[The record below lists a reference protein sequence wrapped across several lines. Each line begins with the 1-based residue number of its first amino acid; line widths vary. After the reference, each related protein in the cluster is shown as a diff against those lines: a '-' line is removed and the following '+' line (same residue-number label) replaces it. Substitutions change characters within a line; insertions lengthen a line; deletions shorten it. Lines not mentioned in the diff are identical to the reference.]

1 MELDAFEQRCATIAS
16 DMLESGTN
24 FAMSGPNSSCDS
36 SDSATSQ
43 SQSQSLMVEDH
54 KRAKSLTSLDGTA
67 RPLRSRSS
75 MTMTLDSMGFP
86 SEPRRDKGV
95 RRIAFADYLIKPIQ
109 RICKYP
115 LLLDQ
120 LLSSK
125 VLRLQTSPEGRS
137 DVHVVVQSAAQ
148 AMRHVATSVDEARH
162 RQDIATQ
169 SSLILS
175 RISLGLASTS
185 AIPSPLVQV
194 LTQDF
199 LLSLGTCVLSGSL
212 DVMHY
217 HPTRPLGQTSNIK
230 AKYLGAFLYSGGYL
244 ILVKVCKGRKYVP
257 RHWFSLI
264 DFEVS
269 DVEDD
274 GGKFQVYVYKV
285 MSMTNTFLAMLPCS
299 IRLSSGEQHFELA
312 AACKREKDSWLCSIN
327 ESLTHAPTW
336 AQEPT
341 PSFKFD
347 GKGELLPGSDGGRSE
362 SPSGLPTIRSIPELG
377 NTSETEFSEP
387 FFASLRGHVR
397 SKRKRRTYE
406 VPHPPSRRSSS
417 TSVKAI
423 FSPITSDIETVVIRR
438 SSPTARLQIDQEL
451 QDVISQA
458 CLTARSYAFTH
469 EQELFQA
476 PKANKSG
483 FSRSNS
489 GMSMAGMG
497 RLSKHESVRVPR
509 RKTTESFDS
518 LISKGSSPLRLSNT
532 TTSNKR
538 TDKKFSVTSASLNG
552 YDSNTS
558 QNIALASSPCPS
570 PPPSRAEA
578 CHSPEDTAIS
588 FLAAPLNNKER
599 SPLKSRSFVRNVKD
613 LFHFRPTSPVS
624 SPVSVIVSHPSQNF
638 VQSQSPLADQSSLA
652 PNPVSLRWK
661 VGSLRRR
668 ARSEPDNNSVAIPDE
683 PGKSYSIQFAKAVT
697 SLST

>member
-1 MELDAFEQRCATIAS
+1 
-16 DMLESGTN
+16 
-24 FAMSGPNSSCDS
+24 
-36 SDSATSQ
+36 
-43 SQSQSLMVEDH
+43 
-54 KRAKSLTSLDGTA
+54 
-67 RPLRSRSS
+67 
-75 MTMTLDSMGFP
+75 
-86 SEPRRDKGV
+86 
-95 RRIAFADYLIKPIQ
+95 
-109 RICKYP
+109 
-115 LLLDQ
+115 
-120 LLSSK
+120 
-125 VLRLQTSPEGRS
+125 
-137 DVHVVVQSAAQ
+137 
-148 AMRHVATSVDEARH
+148 
-162 RQDIATQ
+162 
-169 SSLILS
+169 
-175 RISLGLASTS
+175 
-185 AIPSPLVQV
+185 
-194 LTQDF
+194 
-199 LLSLGTCVLSGSL
+199 
-212 DVMHY
+212 
-217 HPTRPLGQTSNIK
+217 
-230 AKYLGAFLYSGGYL
+230 
-244 ILVKVCKGRKYVP
+244 
-257 RHWFSLI
+257 
-264 DFEVS
+264 
-269 DVEDD
+269 
-274 GGKFQVYVYKV
+274 
-285 MSMTNTFLAMLPCS
+285 MLPCS

-336 AQEPT
+336 TQEPT

-347 GKGELLPGSDGGRSE
+347 GKGELLPESDDGQSE

-397 SKRKRRTYE
+397 SKKKRRTYE

-438 SSPTARLQIDQEL
+438 SSPSARLQIDQEL

-489 GMSMAGMG
+489 SMSMAGMG

-509 RKTTESFDS
+509 RRTTESFDS
-518 LISKGSSPLRLSNT
+518 LMSKGSSPLRLSNT

-538 TDKKFSVTSASLNG
+538 TGKKFSITSASLKD
-552 YDSNTS
+552 YDNNAS
-558 QNIALASSPCPS
+558 QNITLASSPCPS

-578 CHSPEDTAIS
+578 LHSSDNAAIS
-588 FLAAPLNNKER
+588 FLATPLNKER
-599 SPLKSRSFVRNVKD
+599 SPLPVKPRSFVRNVKD

-638 VQSQSPLADQSSLA
+638 VQSQSPLSDQSSLA

-661 VGSLRRR
+661 VGSLSRR
-668 ARSEPDNNSVAIPDE
+668 ARSEPDNNSITIPDD

>member
-1 MELDAFEQRCATIAS
+1 
-16 DMLESGTN
+16 
-24 FAMSGPNSSCDS
+24 
-36 SDSATSQ
+36 
-43 SQSQSLMVEDH
+43 
-54 KRAKSLTSLDGTA
+54 
-67 RPLRSRSS
+67 
-75 MTMTLDSMGFP
+75 
-86 SEPRRDKGV
+86 
-95 RRIAFADYLIKPIQ
+95 
-109 RICKYP
+109 
-115 LLLDQ
+115 
-120 LLSSK
+120 
-125 VLRLQTSPEGRS
+125 
-137 DVHVVVQSAAQ
+137 
-148 AMRHVATSVDEARH
+148 
-162 RQDIATQ
+162 
-169 SSLILS
+169 
-175 RISLGLASTS
+175 
-185 AIPSPLVQV
+185 
-194 LTQDF
+194 
-199 LLSLGTCVLSGSL
+199 
-212 DVMHY
+212 
-217 HPTRPLGQTSNIK
+217 
-230 AKYLGAFLYSGGYL
+230 
-244 ILVKVCKGRKYVP
+244 
-257 RHWFSLI
+257 
-264 DFEVS
+264 
-269 DVEDD
+269 
-274 GGKFQVYVYKV
+274 
-285 MSMTNTFLAMLPCS
+285 MLPCS
-299 IRLSSGEQHFELA
+299 IRLSSGDQHFELA

-327 ESLTHAPTW
+327 ESLTHASTW
-336 AQEPT
+336 TQEPT

-347 GKGELLPGSDGGRSE
+347 GKGELLPGSDDGQSE
-362 SPSGLPTIRSIPELG
+362 PPSGLPTIRSIPELG

-387 FFASLRGHVR
+387 FFASLRGHVK
-397 SKRKRRTYE
+397 SKKKRRTYE
-406 VPHPPSRRSSS
+406 VPHPSSRRSSS

-423 FSPITSDIETVVIRR
+423 FSPDVETVVIRR

-476 PKANKSG
+476 PKANKLG

-509 RKTTESFDS
+509 RRTTESFDS

-538 TDKKFSVTSASLNG
+538 TGKKFSITPASLNE

-578 CHSPEDTAIS
+578 LHSSDNTAIS
-588 FLAAPLNNKER
+588 FLATPLNNKGR
-599 SPLKSRSFVRNVKD
+599 PPLKPRSFVRNVKD

-638 VQSQSPLADQSSLA
+638 VQSQQSLLSDKSSLA

-668 ARSEPDNNSVAIPDE
+668 ARSEPDNNSVGIPDD

>member
-1 MELDAFEQRCATIAS
+1 
-16 DMLESGTN
+16 
-24 FAMSGPNSSCDS
+24 
-36 SDSATSQ
+36 
-43 SQSQSLMVEDH
+43 
-54 KRAKSLTSLDGTA
+54 
-67 RPLRSRSS
+67 
-75 MTMTLDSMGFP
+75 
-86 SEPRRDKGV
+86 
-95 RRIAFADYLIKPIQ
+95 
-109 RICKYP
+109 
-115 LLLDQ
+115 
-120 LLSSK
+120 
-125 VLRLQTSPEGRS
+125 
-137 DVHVVVQSAAQ
+137 
-148 AMRHVATSVDEARH
+148 
-162 RQDIATQ
+162 
-169 SSLILS
+169 
-175 RISLGLASTS
+175 
-185 AIPSPLVQV
+185 
-194 LTQDF
+194 
-199 LLSLGTCVLSGSL
+199 
-212 DVMHY
+212 
-217 HPTRPLGQTSNIK
+217 
-230 AKYLGAFLYSGGYL
+230 
-244 ILVKVCKGRKYVP
+244 
-257 RHWFSLI
+257 
-264 DFEVS
+264 
-269 DVEDD
+269 
-274 GGKFQVYVYKV
+274 
-285 MSMTNTFLAMLPCS
+285 MLPCS

-336 AQEPT
+336 SQEPT

-347 GKGELLPGSDGGRSE
+347 GKGELLPGSDDGQSE

-387 FFASLRGHVR
+387 FFASLRGHIK
-397 SKRKRRTYE
+397 SKKKRRTYE

-423 FSPITSDIETVVIRR
+423 FFSPDIETVVIRR

-458 CLTARSYAFTH
+458 CLNARSYAFIH

-489 GMSMAGMG
+489 GMTMAGMG

-509 RKTTESFDS
+509 RRTTESFDS
-518 LISKGSSPLRLSNT
+518 LISKGSSPLRLSSIT
-532 TTSNKR
+532 TGNKR
-538 TDKKFSVTSASLNG
+538 TGKKFSITSASLNE

-578 CHSPEDTAIS
+578 LHSSDNIAIS
-588 FLAAPLNNKER
+588 FLTTPLNNKER
-599 SPLKSRSFVRNVKD
+599 SPLKPRSFVRNVKD

-638 VQSQSPLADQSSLA
+638 VQSQQSPLSDQSSLA

-668 ARSEPDNNSVAIPDE
+668 ARSEPDNNSVAIPDDA
-683 PGKSYSIQFAKAVT
+683 GKSYPIHFAKAVT

>member
-1 MELDAFEQRCATIAS
+1 
-16 DMLESGTN
+16 
-24 FAMSGPNSSCDS
+24 
-36 SDSATSQ
+36 
-43 SQSQSLMVEDH
+43 
-54 KRAKSLTSLDGTA
+54 
-67 RPLRSRSS
+67 
-75 MTMTLDSMGFP
+75 
-86 SEPRRDKGV
+86 
-95 RRIAFADYLIKPIQ
+95 
-109 RICKYP
+109 
-115 LLLDQ
+115 
-120 LLSSK
+120 
-125 VLRLQTSPEGRS
+125 
-137 DVHVVVQSAAQ
+137 
-148 AMRHVATSVDEARH
+148 
-162 RQDIATQ
+162 
-169 SSLILS
+169 
-175 RISLGLASTS
+175 
-185 AIPSPLVQV
+185 
-194 LTQDF
+194 
-199 LLSLGTCVLSGSL
+199 
-212 DVMHY
+212 
-217 HPTRPLGQTSNIK
+217 
-230 AKYLGAFLYSGGYL
+230 
-244 ILVKVCKGRKYVP
+244 
-257 RHWFSLI
+257 
-264 DFEVS
+264 
-269 DVEDD
+269 
-274 GGKFQVYVYKV
+274 
-285 MSMTNTFLAMLPCS
+285 MLPCS
-299 IRLSSGEQHFELA
+299 IRLSSGDQHFELA
-312 AACKREKDSWLCSIN
+312 TACKREKDSWLCSIN

-336 AQEPT
+336 TQEPT

-347 GKGELLPGSDGGRSE
+347 GKGELLPGSDDGQSE
-362 SPSGLPTIRSIPELG
+362 SPSGLPTICSIPELG

-397 SKRKRRTYE
+397 SKKKRRTYE

-451 QDVISQA
+451 QDVISQV

-509 RKTTESFDS
+509 RRTTESFDN
-518 LISKGSSPLRLSNT
+518 LISKGSSPLRLSSI

-538 TDKKFSVTSASLNG
+538 TGKKFSITPASLKD
-552 YDSNTS
+552 YESNTS
-558 QNIALASSPCPS
+558 QNIAHPRSPCPS
-570 PPPSRAEA
+570 PPPSQADL
-578 CHSPEDTAIS
+578 HSSDNTVIS
-588 FLAAPLNNKER
+588 FLAAPLNHKEQ

-638 VQSQSPLADQSSLA
+638 VQSQSPLSDQSSLA

-668 ARSEPDNNSVAIPDE
+668 ARSEPDNKSIAIPDD

>member
-1 MELDAFEQRCATIAS
+1 
-16 DMLESGTN
+16 
-24 FAMSGPNSSCDS
+24 
-36 SDSATSQ
+36 
-43 SQSQSLMVEDH
+43 MVSFKCIFKGHVDD
-54 KRAKSLTSLDGTA
+54 K
-67 RPLRSRSS
+67 
-75 MTMTLDSMGFP
+75 P
-86 SEPRRDKGV
+86 S
-95 RRIAFADYLIKPIQ
+95 
-109 RICKYP
+109 
-115 LLLDQ
+115 
-120 LLSSK
+120 
-125 VLRLQTSPEGRS
+125 
-137 DVHVVVQSAAQ
+137 
-148 AMRHVATSVDEARH
+148 
-162 RQDIATQ
+162 
-169 SSLILS
+169 
-175 RISLGLASTS
+175 
-185 AIPSPLVQV
+185 
-194 LTQDF
+194 
-199 LLSLGTCVLSGSL
+199 
-212 DVMHY
+212 
-217 HPTRPLGQTSNIK
+217 
-230 AKYLGAFLYSGGYL
+230 
-244 ILVKVCKGRKYVP
+244 
-257 RHWFSLI
+257 
-264 DFEVS
+264 
-269 DVEDD
+269 
-274 GGKFQVYVYKV
+274 
-285 MSMTNTFLAMLPCS
+285 LAMLPCS

-336 AQEPT
+336 TQEPT

-347 GKGELLPGSDGGRSE
+347 GKGELLPGSDNGQSE

-397 SKRKRRTYE
+397 SKKKRRTYE

-497 RLSKHESVRVPR
+497 RLSKHESVRVR
-509 RKTTESFDS
+509 RRRTTESFDG
-518 LISKGSSPLRLSNT
+518 LISRGCSPISSTTISN
-532 TTSNKR
+532 NR
-538 TDKKFSVTSASLNG
+538 TGKKFSITSVSLKD

-578 CHSPEDTAIS
+578 LHSSDNTAIS
-588 FLAAPLNNKER
+588 SLAAPLNNKEP
-599 SPLKSRSFVRNVKD
+599 SPLKPRSFVRNVKD
-613 LFHFRPTSPVS
+613 LFHFRPMSPVF
-624 SPVSVIVSHPSQNF
+624 SPVSVIVSHPSQNL
-638 VQSQSPLADQSSLA
+638 VRSQSPLSDQSLA
-652 PNPVSLRWK
+652 PNPTSLRWK

-668 ARSEPDNNSVAIPDE
+668 TRSEPDNNSVAIPVD
-683 PGKSYSIQFAKAVT
+683 PGKSYSSSIQFAKAVT